1 MGYIHL
7 YSVGMCDPKGYG
19 FLAILVINGVLIVA
33 ILVSY
38 SVWFCTLFLNSACFL
53 KQLSYFLV
61 IIDKTVNK
69 SPSHYL

>member
-1 MGYIHL
+1 MDYIHL

-38 SVWFCTLFLNSACFL
+38 SVWFCTLFLNSACF
-53 KQLSYFLV
+53 
-61 IIDKTVNK
+61 
-69 SPSHYL
+69 